1 MRGLRRKIGTLTI
14 GCITAMIAQQAK
26 AIEYGNIQVVQNDAL
41 NNASSVTIT
50 TPQATA
56 GFSVPTGN
64 RGDYDVTIGASN
76 ADDVAGGILITAVS
90 QNGRNNNA
98 FGDTTGF
105 TMATSA
111 VEVSGGRYFI
121 PVHAS
126 QQGTEFNINVAAAYF
141 PYADGWTGGIS
152 RVATNGGAIT
162 SLLSSPNLN
171 LGTEFVDLGGG
182 RANLFLPGVDARVDG
197 IVLVNGGKNED
208 NFALSRPSADGTSFQ
223 LAIKDNGSNGS
234 GLEQDPVAFVYIPK
248 NTQGLVLGRVSG
260 GGNPT
265 TSAGGGS
272 GAILSQGD
280 FTIQTLGVGRYQ
292 LDIAGQTSTS
302 GVLLISPEGMDN
314 LNVDNIVTYQANGTG
329 WEIQTRDLTGTA
341 SDVPGLQTITNPEAA
356 FNFVFLPFVGA
367 PTNPGAALPAF
378 NPTAVAAGNVKVTEF
393 SSGNNPGDNFAL
405 VVEGSRG
412 LGTSASNRGDNTMS
426 WLGTS
431 MKSADGVLLATARE
445 DFRNNSATGGVSGI
459 GMHTPWVSGG
469 EYLVATH
476 ALDGSN
482 PGEMNANFAVAFFPN
497 ASGFL
502 TGHDI
507 PTSGG
512 TATLSLSGVS
522 SATDGL
528 LFVNAFGN
536 DDNFAT
542 ANPNGAGG
550 WTVQVRDNSGGL
562 EGDSYSYVFIPRS
575 TPNMIMGA
583 VSNGGII
590 LDSVGAFTLQR
601 SALGEYV
608 LNVFGESPLTGMLLL
623 TANHGDIPAGGNS
636 SDNYLTYFA
645 DGDSFVIR
653 GYDANGSQG
662 ARQDTDFSFAFI
674 RFGAAPQATNNNAIP
689 EPASLLMLGLAAM
702 VLATRRRKQA

>member
-26 AIEYGNIQVVQNDAL
+26 AIEYGNIQVVQNDAG

-50 TPQATA
+50 TPKATA

-126 QQGTEFNINVAAAYF
+126 KQGTEFNINVAAAYF

-152 RVATNGGAIT
+152 RVTVNGGAIT

-314 LNVDNIVTYQANGTG
+314 LNVDNIVTYQASGTG

-341 SDVPGLQTITNPEAA
+341 SDVPGLETITNPEAA

-482 PGEMNANFAVAFFPN
+482 PGEMNANFAVAFFPT
-497 ASGFL
+497 ASGYAAGHNL
-502 TGHDI
+502 T
-507 PTSGG
+507 TTGG

-608 LNVFGESPLTGMLLL
+608 LNVFGESPLTGMLFL